1 MPAACAEG
9 LQALGVRAA
18 FLSPLWSAWCERE
31 VSPSHRPALVEDL
44 RHNSRGW
51 RGRGLPSPG
60 AGGSGW
66 QEGAHVS
73 AAALHTCPRLG
84 CLPRPRANGD
94 PWVGSEEVAG
104 VTIHQRPGR
113 VPQLPLFPLCKY
125 VWRAHCMP
133 GPKPG
138 GGPPGPDVVSALL
151 GPPSWGWDRRSSHSR
166 VENQFLCSS
175 ARPWGGAGPK
185 MGHLGPQASG
195 VSWATL
201 PWDGEPAQGHS
212 PSQHLPPAVSPRA
225 VPSACAPPPGH
236 S

>member
-18 FLSPLWSAWCERE
+18 FLSPSWSAWCERE

-113 VPQLPLFPLCKY
+113 
-125 VWRAHCMP
+125 
-133 GPKPG
+133 G
-138 GGPPGPDVVSALL
+138 SISL
-151 GPPSWGWDRRSSHSR
+151 GASWQVMKSWKLKGKRKRKTLNFYKAKHPICVCFKRR
-166 VENQFLCSS
+166 
-175 ARPWGGAGPK
+175 
-185 MGHLGPQASG
+185 
-195 VSWATL
+195 
-201 PWDGEPAQGHS
+201 
-212 PSQHLPPAVSPRA
+212 
-225 VPSACAPPPGH
+225 
-236 S
+236 